1 MFHAL
6 KNTLVSQGDKKVPC
20 GAGIQNEDHS
30 QALKASDGKTY
41 RSVIG
46 LLLYVARE
54 RADILFTVKE
64 LAACMSAPNLCSL
77 QRLRKLVG
85 YLKNNGGMGIKL
97 KVPQHGEGK
106 WKTGGEKIWMLES
119 FTDAD

>member
-1 MFHAL
+1 LFHAL

-20 GAGIQNEDHS
+20 DAGIQNEDHS

-54 RADILFTVKE
+54 RADIMFTVKE

-85 YLKNNGGMGIKL
+85 YLKK
-97 KVPQHGEGK
+97 QR
-106 WKTGGEKIWMLES
+106 
-119 FTDAD
+119 